1 MDNETLS
8 LSIQAMLII
17 GVVILI
23 GAILYCQAKEIKR
36 RNKKRMQDYGFKH
49 KIK

>member
-8 LSIQAMLII
+8 LAIQAMLIM

-36 RNKKRMQDYGFKH
+36 RNKNRQNDYGFKN
-49 KIK
+49 KK